1 MNANA
6 EPASG
11 TPRVVTSRSQLQEAL
26 AGASQPSAVVM
37 TMGGLHSGHGAL
49 MELGRALVG
58 PQGHLTATIFVN
70 PLQFGANED
79 LAKYPRTFDDDLAL
93 CAANSVDL
101 VFAPTPDVMY
111 PNGDPEV
118 TVDPGELGG
127 QYEGVARPTHFS
139 GVLTVVMKLL
149 QLTHPTYAIFG
160 EKDYQQLTLIRQ
172 MVRDL
177 DIPVEIV
184 AGPTVR
190 EASGLA
196 MSTRNKY
203 LSEAARETALRIPS
217 AIAAGQSVSERGA
230 DAVVNVARSILE
242 APADVEVDVQYVVVT
257 DPLMGPAPAAGEGRL
272 IITAIVDGTRLLD
285 NAQVFIGPPE
295 PGAADADATSGVDT
309 TE

>member
-196 MSTRNKY
+196 RSTRNNY
-203 LSEAARETALRIPS
+203 LSEAARDTALRIPS

-272 IITAIVDGTRLLD
+272 IITVIVDGTRLLD
-285 NAQVFIGPPE
+285 NAQVFIGPSE
-295 PGAADADATSGVDT
+295 PGAADADPTSGVDT